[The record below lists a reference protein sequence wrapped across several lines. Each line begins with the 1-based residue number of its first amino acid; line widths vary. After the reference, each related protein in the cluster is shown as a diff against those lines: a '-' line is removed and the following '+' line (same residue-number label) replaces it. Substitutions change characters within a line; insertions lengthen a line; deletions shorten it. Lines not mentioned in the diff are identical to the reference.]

1 MSVIINDFEIIPETP
16 EEEETGEDAT
26 ASPEREPTPIRP
38 MDVVEIIDRDRR
50 RTRRLRAH

>member
-16 EEEETGEDAT
+16 EEDEPGGEEA
-26 ASPEREPTPIRP
+26 ASAEPERASIRP
-38 MDVVEIIDRDRR
+38 MDVVEIVERDRR